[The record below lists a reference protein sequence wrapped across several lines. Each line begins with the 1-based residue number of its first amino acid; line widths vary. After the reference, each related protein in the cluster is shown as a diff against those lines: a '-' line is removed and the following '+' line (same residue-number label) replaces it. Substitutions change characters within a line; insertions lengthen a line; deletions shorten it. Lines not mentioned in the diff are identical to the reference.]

1 VYAAGCY
8 KEKDEKPG
16 KAQTSYIYLIQ
27 KHSGSERGGAMN
39 ISSVV
44 VETSPAHMKEVIDTM
59 NFHDLCEVHFKEPGG
74 RIVATIEGNSIRE
87 QVARLSLIQKIPN
100 VLSAN
105 MMFSYCEEELTDSLS
120 EINGV

>member
-1 VYAAGCY
+1 
-8 KEKDEKPG
+8 
-16 KAQTSYIYLIQ
+16 
-27 KHSGSERGGAMN
+27 MN

-44 VETSPAHMKEVIDTM
+44 VKTSPAHMKEVI
-59 NFHDLCEVHFKEPGG
+59 NIINSHDLCEVHFKEPDG
-74 RIVATIEGNSIRE
+74 RIIVTVEGISMRE

-105 MMFSYCEEELTDSLS
+105 LMFSYYDEELMELLS